1 MPFIEVTEHT
11 TGQQA
16 RPRRFY
22 VNVARIAYISGQH
35 EQDHAAITFDDRTL
49 SIVVDETW
57 IEVQRLID
65 QAEGV

>member
-16 RPRRFY
+16 RPRRLY